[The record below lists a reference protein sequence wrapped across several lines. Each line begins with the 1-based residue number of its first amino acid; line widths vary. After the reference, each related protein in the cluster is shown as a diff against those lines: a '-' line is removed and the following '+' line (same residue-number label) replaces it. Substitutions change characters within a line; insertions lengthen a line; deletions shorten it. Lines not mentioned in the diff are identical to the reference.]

1 MQKTVVIN
9 VVGLTPR
16 LIGPAMPRLQ
26 AFVASG
32 AQVTI
37 KPVLPAVTCSVQA
50 TFLTGCTPDEHGIVG
65 NGWYF
70 RDECEVKF
78 WRQSNA
84 LVQRPKIWEVARTLD
99 PNFACANLCWWFNMY
114 SSADYTVT
122 PRPLYPADG
131 RKIPDI
137 YTSPGDLRFALQQE
151 LGQFPLFQF
160 WGPHTSIASSR
171 WIAEAAKM
179 MDRRYNPTLTLI
191 YLPHLDYCLQR
202 FGPDCQRVAND
213 LGELDAVCGDLID
226 YYETR
231 DTRILFV
238 SEYGIVPV
246 SRAIHLNRELRKH
259 GLLAVRTELE
269 RELLDAGASDAF
281 AVADHQVAHVYVN
294 NRARLNEVRALLQ
307 VVDGVAQIL
316 DDEGKRE
323 AHLDH
328 SRAGDLIALAEPDAW
343 FTYYYWF
350 DDARAPDYAR
360 TVDIHR
366 KPGYD
371 PVELF
376 IDPRLKLPQLKVG
389 WKLLKKSLGF
399 RYLMDVI
406 PLDASLVCGSHG
418 RADTASEDSP
428 VLLTQQPN
436 LLDGSVMD
444 ATDVCGVILRH
455 ISLIKP
461 SALS

>member
-16 LIGPAMPRLQ
+16 LIGPAMPRLR
-26 AFVASG
+26 AFMASG
-32 AQVTI
+32 AQATI

-50 TFLTGCTPDEHGIVG
+50 TFLTGCTPNEHGIVG

-78 WRQSNA
+78 WKQSNA
-84 LVQRPKIWEVARTLD
+84 LVQRPKIWKMARRLD
-99 PNFACANLCWWFNMY
+99 PTFTCANLCWWFNMY
-114 SSADYTVT
+114 SSADYAVT

-137 YTSPGDLRFALQQE
+137 YTCPADLRFALQKE

-160 WGPHTSIASSR
+160 WGPHTSIASSH
-171 WIAEAAKM
+171 WIAEAAKTV
-179 MDRRYNPTLTLI
+179 DRCYNPTLTLI

-202 FGPDCQRVAND
+202 FGPDCRRISSD
-213 LGELDAVCGDLID
+213 LSELDEVCGDLID
-226 YYETR
+226 YYKTR

-259 GLLAVRTELE
+259 GLLAVRRELG

-281 AVADHQVAHVYVN
+281 AVADHQVAHIYVN
-294 NRARLNEVRALLQ
+294 NRARLNEVCALLQ
-307 VVDGVAQIL
+307 AVDGVAQVL

-323 AHLDH
+323 MHLDH
-328 SRAGDLIALAEPDAW
+328 PRAGDLIALAEPDAW

-376 IDPRLKLPQLKVG
+376 IDPHLKLPQLKVG

-399 RYLMDVI
+399 RYLMDII
-406 PLDASLVCGSHG
+406 PLDASLVRGSHG

-428 VLLTQQPN
+428 VLLTQQPS
-436 LLDGSVMD
+436 LLAGAVID
-444 ATDVCGVILRH
+444 ATDVCGVMLRH
-455 ISLIKP
+455 L
-461 SALS
+461 AD

>member
-1 MQKTVVIN
+1 MQQTVVIN

-16 LIGPAMPRLQ
+16 LIGPTMPRLQ
-26 AFVASG
+26 AFVSSG
-32 AQVTI
+32 AQATI
-37 KPVLPAVTCSVQA
+37 KTVLPAVTCSVQS
-50 TFLTGCTPDEHGIVG
+50 TFLTGCLPNEHGIVG

-70 RDECEVKF
+70 RDECEVQF
-78 WRQSNA
+78 WKQSNA
-84 LVQRPKIWEVARTLD
+84 LVQHPKIWEAARTLD
-99 PNFACANLCWWFNMY
+99 PTFTCANLCWWFNMY

-131 RKIPDI
+131 RKIADI
-137 YTSPGDLRFALQQE
+137 YTRPADLRFALQKE

-179 MDRRYNPTLTLI
+179 VDRRYHPTLTLI

-202 FGPDCQRVAND
+202 LGPDCQRITSD
-213 LGELDAVCGDLID
+213 LKELDEVCGDLID
-226 YYETR
+226 YYGTR
-231 DTRILFV
+231 DTRMIFI

-246 SRAIHLNRELRKH
+246 ARAIHLNRELRKH
-259 GLLAVRTELE
+259 GLLVVRYELG

-281 AVADHQVAHVYVN
+281 AVADHQVAHIYVN
-294 NRARLNEVRALLQ
+294 NPARLNEVRTLLQ
-307 VVDGVAQIL
+307 AVDGVVQVL

-328 SRAGDLIALAEPDAW
+328 PRAGNLIAVAEPDAW

-376 IDPRLKLPQLKVG
+376 IDPHLSLPQLKVG

-406 PLDASLVCGSHG
+406 PLDASLVRGSHG
-418 RADTASEDSP
+418 RNDTASADGP
-428 VLLTQQPN
+428 VFLTQQPN
-436 LLDGSVMD
+436 LLDDAVMD
-444 ATDVCGVILRH
+444 ATDVYGAILRH
-455 ISLIKP
+455 LVD
-461 SALS
+461 